1 MRGLAYPMMPALG
14 AMFAVLTAI
23 TLSSEAGYLKSAQDG
38 VSQEAAAASK
48 LAWAATNPNVDA
60 APIHASLERYLVA
73 TRTNEWSGDAAATG
87 DDPADGRRPRRPRA
101 HRADGRRRRRPSGRR
116 RAASCWRRSTRSR
129 PGAGAGWPTPS
140 RDLPALY
147 IVTLI
152 ASGLALVANAGA
164 IVSAVS
170 RRAALL
176 VASLTVVVALSL
188 ALLCAL
194 TGPFRGALAVSGE
207 PIDAVIE
214 DLRSGFFTRS

>member
-1 MRGLAYPMMPALG
+1 MTIPARATPSPTSSTPCG
-14 AMFAVLTAI
+14 RPPPTPSIGTPA
-23 TLSSEAGYLKSAQDG
+23 SSELL
-38 VSQEAAAASK
+38 AS
-48 LAWAATNPNVDA
+48 VDE
-60 APIHASLERYLVA
+60 IS
-73 TRTNEWSGDAAATG
+73 T
-87 DDPADGRRPRRPRA
+87 GRRSRL
-101 HRADGRRRRRPSGRR
+101 AD
-116 RAASCWRRSTRSR
+116 A
-129 PGAGAGWPTPS
+129 S
-140 RDLPALY
+140 RDLPPLY

-170 RRAALL
+170 RRSALL

-214 DLRSGFFTRS
+214 DLRTGFFTR